1 MYASCRHCH
10 KLAYP
15 TQRQQADYRATSK
28 AARIRKR
35 LGWDAG
41 ILNLPGGKP
50 KGMHWRTFERLQAAH
65 DAHTNQAL
73 ARMTAKLGILRGRL
87 GMLDAGYSLPCSP

>member
-1 MYASCRHCH
+1 MLYGGKVYACRHCH
-10 KLAYP
+10 KLAYQ
-15 TQRQQADYRATSK
+15 TQREQGHDRAGSRADT
-28 AARIRKR
+28 IRKR

-50 KGMHWRTFERLQAAH
+50 KGMHWRTFERLQVAH

-73 ARMTAKLGILRGRL
+73 AGMAAKLGVMRGRL
-87 GMLDAGYSLPCSP
+87 GV